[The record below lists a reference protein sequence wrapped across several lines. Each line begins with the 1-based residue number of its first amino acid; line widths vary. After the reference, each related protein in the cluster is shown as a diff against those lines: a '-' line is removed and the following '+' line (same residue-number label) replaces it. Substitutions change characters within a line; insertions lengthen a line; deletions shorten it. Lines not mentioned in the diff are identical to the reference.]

1 MSLITPSSSDDGHQ
15 DTILRDT
22 FTPND
27 SEEGDVASQRYQDET
42 IFAEDPFAQGVVEPY
57 VAPIHRGKSQPVFSF

>member
-27 SEEGDVASQRYQDET
+27 SEEGESQRHQDEA
-42 IFAEDPFAQGVVEPY
+42 IFAEDPFAQGEAEPY
-57 VAPIHRGKSQPVFSF
+57 VVPIHREKSQPVFSF